1 MSEGASGGQRVS
13 AMIGPPES
21 RTGSTLVTRTIE
33 TVEEASDVPALRAR
47 LDDAVMR
54 VELVPPYGAKL
65 ERSSRRSHGG
75 DHLEP
80 AAVYALTPFV
90 SLASYEACAGR
101 GPAAIRYLR
110 RDASGRIVSDAILR
124 RIPSAP

>member
-1 MSEGASGGQRVS
+1 MSEGSSQGRRVL
-13 AMIGPPES
+13 AMIGPAEV

-33 TVEEASDVPALRAR
+33 TVEGTGDAPALRAR

-54 VELVPPYGAKL
+54 VDLVPPYGTTL
-65 ERSSRRSHGG
+65 EAPSRRSHSRDG
-75 DHLEP
+75 LEP
-80 AAVYALTPFV
+80 AAVYALTPLV

-110 RDASGRIVSDAILR
+110 RDARGRIVNDAMLH
-124 RIPSAP
+124 RIPSMQ